1 VRITPGLPPLSD
13 QTGRFANTG
22 SGQTQGQAGKKR
34 RFPQGSSSE
43 SFTVEIVAAASPS
56 SVPASQTFDVDVH
69 YNGSLAAALAAV
81 AKAALPAAEVL
92 LGAKQYT
99 ITEHL
104 AVPSGTSIK
113 GAGATATTLTFS
125 LRPPRRGE
133 PAAAFEMVKHAPQIS
148 TAVTCMQSLVSALP
162 LHPTIPITSLVV
174 CCNVG
179 RSALL

>member
-1 VRITPGLPPLSD
+1 MAAAATAAGAAAAPAPRLGCRWPAPHPDRRRRACRPMSRSLATVAASSPRCAWTAPSRASIASRCGLVRTRSPC
-13 QTGRFANTG
+13 
-22 SGQTQGQAGKKR
+22 GQA
-34 RFPQGSSSE
+34 
-43 SFTVEIVAAASPS
+43 
-56 SVPASQTFDVDVH
+56 
-69 YNGSLAAALAAV
+69 LA
-81 AKAALPAAEVL
+81 AAEVL